1 MRERE
6 MSSVEE
12 IMAHAVC
19 IPYPAQGHV
28 NPMMKLA
35 KLLHHKGFH
44 VTFVNTEFNHRR
56 LLKSKGPD
64 SLDDLPDFRFETIP
78 DGLPP
83 SDDDATQDIPSLS
96 DSIRKTCLVS
106 FRSLMA
112 KLNDTHV
119 SSNVVPPVSC
129 IVSDLGMSFAI
140 NAAEE
145 LGIPVLLLWTA
156 SACGFLGYAHSRQ
169 LVERGD
175 LAAVL
180 KDDNYRTNGY
190 MDTTIDWIPG
200 LKKIRIKDL
209 PSFLFTLD
217 PNDSMLNFI
226 LEMIEKASKAS
237 AIVVNTFDALEQE
250 ALDVLSSMF
259 PPIYSIGPLHLLLN
273 QVPQK
278 DLVSN
283 IGSSLWKYEDDC
295 LEWLNSKE
303 PNSVIYVNFGSVADV
318 TPPQMVEFAWG
329 LANSK
334 KAFLWVIRPDIV
346 KDASLIVLLH
356 EFVIETKNR
365 GIILSWC
372 PQEHVL
378 SHPSIGGFLTH
389 SGWNS
394 MLESMCAGVPVLCWP
409 FFAEQQI
416 NCRFA
421 CIEWGIGMEI
431 DGNVKRDEVE
441 RLVRELMDGEKGKE
455 IRKHAM
461 EWKKMAEEATSSKG
475 SSNLNLDKVVKEVL
489 LQLNP

>member
-1 MRERE
+1 
-6 MSSVEE
+6 
-12 IMAHAVC
+12 MARAVC

-44 VTFVNTEFNHRR
+44 VTFANIEFNHRR
-56 LLKSKGPD
+56 LLKSRGPD
-64 SLDDLPDFRFETIP
+64 SLDGLPDFRFETIP

-83 SDDDATQDIPSLS
+83 SDVDDATQDIPSLS

-106 FRSLMA
+106 FHSLLA

-140 NAAEE
+140 DAAEE

-156 SACGFLGYAHSRQ
+156 SACGFLGYAHSRH

-175 LAAVL
+175 LTAVDESCL
-180 KDDNYRTNGY
+180 TNGN

-200 LKKIRIKDL
+200 LKKIHLKDL
-209 PSFLFTLD
+209 PGFLFTLD
-217 PNDSMLNFI
+217 PNDIMLNFI
-226 LEMIEKASKAS
+226 LEMIEKASKAF

-259 PPIYSIGPLHLLLN
+259 PPIYSIGPLHLVLN
-273 QVPQK
+273 QIPQK

-283 IGSSLWKYEDDC
+283 IGSNLWKYEGDY

-303 PNSVIYVNFGSVADV
+303 PNSVIYINFGSVV
-318 TPPQMVEFAWG
+318 ELTPSQMVEFAWG

-346 KDASLIVLLH
+346 KDASLIVLHH

-394 MLESMCAGVPVLCWP
+394 MLESMCAGVPMLCWP
-409 FFAEQQI
+409 FFAEQQT

-421 CIEWGIGMEI
+421 CVEWGIGMEI
-431 DGNVKRDEVE
+431 DCNVKRDVVE

-455 IRKHAM
+455 MRKHTM
-461 EWKKMAEEATSSKG
+461 EWKKMAEEAVGSEG
-475 SSNLNLDKVVKEVL
+475 SSNLNLDKVVNEVL

>member
-1 MRERE
+1 

-12 IMAHAVC
+12 IRAHAVC

-44 VTFVNTEFNHRR
+44 VTFVNTQFNHRR
-56 LLKSKGPD
+56 LLKSRGPD
-64 SLDDLPDFRFETIP
+64 SLDGLPGFRFETIP

-83 SDDDATQDIPSLS
+83 SDADDATQDIPSLS

-106 FRSLMA
+106 FRSLLA

-129 IVSDLGMSFAI
+129 IVSDIGMFFAI

-156 SACGFLGYAHSRQ
+156 SACGFLGYAHSRH
-169 LVERGD
+169 LVQRGD
-175 LAAVL
+175 LTAVL
-180 KDDNYRTNGY
+180 KDESCLPNGY

-200 LKKIRIKDL
+200 LKKIRLKDL

-217 PNDSMLNFI
+217 PNDIMLNFI

-237 AIVVNTFDALEQE
+237 AIVVNTFDALERE
-250 ALDVLSSMF
+250 ALDTLSSMF

-273 QVPQK
+273 QIPQK

-283 IGSSLWKYEDDC
+283 IGSNLWKYDSADY

-303 PNSVIYVNFGSVADV
+303 RNSVIYVNFGSVADL

-334 KAFLWVIRPDIV
+334 KAFLWVIRPDVV
-346 KDASLIVLLH
+346 KDASLINVPDH
-356 EFVIETKNR
+356 EFVIETKDR
-365 GIILSWC
+365 GILLSWC

-409 FFAEQQI
+409 FFADQQT

-421 CIEWGIGMEI
+421 CVEWGIGMEI
-431 DGNVKRDEVE
+431 DRNVKRDEVE

-455 IRKHAM
+455 MRKHAM
-461 EWKKMAEEATSSKG
+461 EWKKMAEEAVG
-475 SSNLNLDKVVKEVL
+475 SEGTSNLNLDKVVNEVL
-489 LQLNP
+489 LQLIP